1 MKAVAAVACVL
12 TAVFA
17 VFNCIKPTEIFLSL
31 AITAGTISYHFLMRL
46 LVGSVFSALM
56 NNKADYNKK
65 WFRVGK
71 REQKLY
77 EALRVK
83 KWKKHLP
90 TYDPSLFD
98 RQQHSWNEIAEA
110 TCQAELVHQTI
121 AVLSFAP
128 IFTIGVFGAPAAF
141 VITSVL
147 SALFDLCFAALQ
159 RYNRPRI
166 LKIIKA
172 DVSRD
177 VCENKH

>member
-1 MKAVAAVACVL
+1 MKAVAAIATVL
-12 TAVFA
+12 TVIFIIAYNA
-17 VFNCIKPTEIFLSL
+17 KPVGIFLSL
-31 AITAGTISYHFLMRL
+31 AITAGTIAYHFLMRL
-46 LVGSVFSALM
+46 LVGGVFNVLM

-71 REQKLY
+71 KEQKLY

-98 RQQHSWNEIAEA
+98 RQKHSWDEIAQA
-110 TCQAELVHQTI
+110 TCQAELVHETI
-121 AVLSFAP
+121 AVLSFVP
-128 IFTIGVFGAPAAF
+128 ILTIGVFGSPAVF

-147 SALFDLCFAALQ
+147 SALFDRCFAALQ

-166 LKIIKA
+166 LKIIKS
-172 DVSRD
+172 DVSRIT
-177 VCENKH
+177 CER